1 VGDYVFAKANLAGV
15 QGMSAGKE
23 YQIIA
28 ADYQTNRLTLQGP
41 QTNLEVDLLTEG
53 EKLSGYAE
61 VTQSF
66 APADRVVFLKNDR
79 RLDVENGLTG
89 QIEQIT
95 GANLWVRL
103 DNGDQRQFSS
113 EDYRYLDLAYCT
125 TLHKAQGQTVDE
137 VMLAVDSENSL
148 LNKTESLYVAL
159 TRARF
164 AAQVYGDQASTLIR
178 QFEQGQEK
186 TSTLGYEEFELEVPG
201 HKSLGNV
208 YGNQEVALIRQFEQ
222 GQEKT
227 STLGYEIQRDQ
238 ILGQKYPI
246 HGNEP
251 STLDQVLREHLVGLQ
266 LAEQSPFPAG
276 LEQNQA
282 PDPTMNG
289 SAELAHSGPEISL
302 EL

>member
-1 VGDYVFAKANLAGV
+1 VFAKANLAGA

-103 DNGDQRQFSS
+103 DNGDQRQFSA
-113 EDYRYLDLAYCT
+113 EDYRYLDHAYCT

-137 VMLAVDSENSL
+137 VMLAVDSENSQ

-164 AAQVYGDQASTLIR
+164 AAHVYGDQEIALIH
-178 QFEQGQEK
+178 QFERGQEK
-186 TSTLGYEEFELEVPG
+186 TSTLGYEEFGLE
-201 HKSLGNV
+201 
-208 YGNQEVALIRQFEQ
+208 AL
-222 GQEKT
+222 GQEYQ
-227 STLGYEIQRDQ
+227 GNEIQRDQ
-238 ILGQKYPI
+238 ILGLDFSD
-246 HGNEP
+246 HGKEP
-251 STLDQVLREHLVGLQ
+251 SALGHEFSESGKDHSALDQVLREHLAGLQ
-266 LAEQSPFPAG
+266 LAEQTPFPAG
-276 LEQNQA
+276 LEQDQA
-282 PDPTMNG
+282 FSPNG
-289 SAELAHSGPEISL
+289 LKQGYADSATPVPQVEHGMPCPEITL
-302 EL
+302 EP